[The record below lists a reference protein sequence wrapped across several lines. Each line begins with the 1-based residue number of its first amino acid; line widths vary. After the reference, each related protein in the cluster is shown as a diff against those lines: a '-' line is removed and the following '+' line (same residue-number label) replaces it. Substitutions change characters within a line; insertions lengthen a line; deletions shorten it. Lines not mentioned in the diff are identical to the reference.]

1 VESDNPKEGKE
12 RLRIEQNGV
21 TPEIYR
27 VVRKSVGMPEY
38 KKEDVEAALAH
49 TLFSVVIWEG
59 KRPVGIGRVI
69 GDGRVAFFIKD
80 VATVPDRQGK
90 GIGSM
95 VMEQLMAYIRDV
107 GAENAYVGLMALKGK
122 ENFYR
127 KFGFHVRPF
136 KNEGSGMTQYLNDPS
151 NLV

>member
-1 VESDNPKEGKE
+1 MALN
-12 RLRIEQNGV
+12 
-21 TPEIYR
+21 
-27 VVRKSVGMPEY
+27 VR
-38 KKEDVEAALAH
+38 H
-49 TLFSVVIWEG
+49 
-59 KRPVGIGRVI
+59 PVGIGRVI

>member
-1 VESDNPKEGKE
+1 MESDSPKEGKE
-12 RLRIEQNGV
+12 RFRIEQDGV
-21 TPEIYR
+21 TPEIYKM
-27 VVRKSVGMPEY
+27 VRESVGMPKY
-38 KKEDVEAALAH
+38 KREDVELALAH

-59 KRPVGIGRVI
+59 QRPVGMGRVI

-90 GIGSM
+90 GIGTL

-122 ENFYR
+122 ENFYK

-136 KNEGSGMTQYLNDPS
+136 QNEGSGMTQYLNDS
-151 NLV
+151 FR